1 MRKIAL
7 AAASIAVASAA
18 SLIASPAANAVFIPV
33 VDLQVTG
40 GISCGGQLPGRAE
53 TNSQT
58 DHGYVRNNGNVPAQ
72 NVWLG
77 FGGGGGD
84 GRASLAPGQGFAVT
98 RTVPTWGCPFRATWV
113 HTATSSFDINYS
125 NNYFVARN

>member
-7 AAASIAVASAA
+7 AAASIAIAGAA
-18 SLIASPAANAVFIPV
+18 SLVSAPSASALLPF

-40 GISCGGQLPGRAE
+40 GISCGGPLPGRAE
-53 TNSQT
+53 THSQT
-58 DHGYVRNNGNVPAQ
+58 DHGYVRNNGNAPAV

-77 FGGGGGD
+77 FGGGGGE
-84 GRASLAPGQGFAVT
+84 GRASLMPGQGFAVT
-98 RTVPTWGCPFRATWV
+98 RTVPTWGCPFRSTWV
-113 HTATSSFDINYS
+113 HTATSSFDINYT

>member
-1 MRKIAL
+1 M
-7 AAASIAVASAA
+7 ASAA

-98 RTVPTWGCPFRATWV
+98 RTVPTWGCPFRATWA

>member
-7 AAASIAVASAA
+7 AAASLAVAGAA
-18 SLIASPAANAVFIPV
+18 SLVTTPTAGAFVPF

-40 GISCGGQLPGRAE
+40 GISCSGPLPGRAE

-77 FGGGGGD
+77 FGGGGGE
-84 GRASLAPGQGFAVT
+84 GRATLAPGQGFAVT

-113 HTATSSFDINYS
+113 HTATSSFDINYT
-125 NNYFVARN
+125 NNFFVARN

>member
-7 AAASIAVASAA
+7 AAASVAIAGAAALVTAPSASAFVP
-18 SLIASPAANAVFIPV
+18 I

-40 GISCGGQLPGRAE
+40 GISCGGPLPGRAE

-58 DHGYVRNNGNVPAQ
+58 DHGYVRNNGNVPAV

-77 FGGGGGD
+77 FGGGGGQ

-98 RTVPTWGCPFRATWV
+98 RTGPTWGCPLRSTWV